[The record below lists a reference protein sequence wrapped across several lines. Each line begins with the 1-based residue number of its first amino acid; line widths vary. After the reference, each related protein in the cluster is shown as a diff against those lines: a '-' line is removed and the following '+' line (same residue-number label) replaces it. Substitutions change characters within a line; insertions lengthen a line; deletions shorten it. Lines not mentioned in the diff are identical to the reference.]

1 MKSNFIRLRQGF
13 TLLETVIAIGVLAVL
28 LTGFMVVF
36 TPAADGIR
44 KSINV
49 QQADRFASTLEEELV
64 TLRPGV
70 TLPPGVRT
78 GFDQAFNWIM
88 SSNAAATSLVAYQ
101 YRGDMNNLRQD
112 RTPTPVVN
120 IISETDPKIPGKDYV
135 VVSMVRR
142 KSDQSFLED
151 LRAVEGAVYM
161 VRCTQLVFGTNG
173 MVQGTA
179 GVIRDPRPNGTN
191 VMNADA
197 YPEAVIAFAAE
208 FHMLPSKDPGY
219 FNGPYNT
226 RFANFRNPVF
236 TRNLA
241 VRR

>member
-1 MKSNFIRLRQGF
+1 MKSHSSRLRPGF

-36 TPAADGIR
+36 APAADGIR

-64 TLRPGV
+64 TPRVGTSGQPDFK
-70 TLPPGVRT
+70 T
-78 GFDQAFNWIM
+78 GFDKSFEWIM
-88 SSNAAATSLVAYQ
+88 RSNAAATALVAYQ
-101 YRGDMNNLRQD
+101 YRGALNNPRQD
-112 RTPTPVVN
+112 GTPTPVA
-120 IISETDPKIPGKDYV
+120 SSASSIPGKDYV

-142 KSDQSFLED
+142 KSDTNFAAD

-161 VRCTQLVFGTNG
+161 IKCNQLVFGANG
-173 MVQGTA
+173 MVVGTA
-179 GVIRDPRPNGTN
+179 GVIRDPKLNGAAVN
-191 VMNADA
+191 LPDA

-208 FHMLPSKDPGY
+208 FHIMPSKDPA
-219 FNGPYNT
+219 FFSGPAFT
-226 RFANFRNPVF
+226 TKFPNFRNPVF